1 MQLNYQTIMKLKTST
16 GTTFKV
22 KCVIID
28 HTDLIANDDL
38 ANYIIDYLEH
48 YAYDANQQRYYVPVT
63 ESISSSLLIKFP
75 FLQIKEVAYVI
86 Q

>member
-1 MQLNYQTIMKLKTST
+1 MVLKTST

-28 HTDLIANDDL
+28 HTDLIGNEDL
-38 ANYIIDYLEH
+38 ANYVIDYLEH
-48 YAYDANQQRYYVPVT
+48 YAYDANLQRYYVPET
-63 ESISSSLLIKFP
+63 EPLSSIILIKFP
-75 FLQIKEVAYVI
+75 FLQVREVAYVI